1 MRPRSWRSGQSD
13 VEYGSQL
20 CTFPGL
26 LHSDRK
32 ESFSWI
38 DKVDQDGRKY

>member
-1 MRPRSWRSGQSD
+1 MRHRLWTSGQFD
-13 VEYGSQL
+13 VEDGDQF

-26 LHSDRK
+26 LHSDGK

-38 DKVDQDGRKY
+38 DKVDQDGRK